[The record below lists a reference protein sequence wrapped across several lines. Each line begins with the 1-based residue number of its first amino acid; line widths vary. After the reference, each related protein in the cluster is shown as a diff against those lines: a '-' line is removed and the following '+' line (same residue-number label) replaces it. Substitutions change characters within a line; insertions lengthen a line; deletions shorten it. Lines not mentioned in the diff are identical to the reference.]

1 MEHLITLED
10 FKTLARP
17 ASIHLDEAHVMAYVR
32 EAEDAYI
39 IPAIG
44 YGTFK
49 DIKQYDVTRPLN
61 PMPKELRILWEGG
74 EYTPQA
80 CGCDDQTLQYCKG
93 LKLTVA
99 YYAYAKM
106 IRADGSIVSR
116 SGFMRHEDDYSRH
129 VDDTALKQYNDVMDI
144 AERYLASCLAYL
156 QTLQPT
162 KPVHGTRARIYAI
175 GD

>member
-1 MEHLITLED
+1 MDYLITLEE

-17 ASIHLDEAHVMAYVR
+17 ASIHLDEAHIMAYVR

-44 YGTFK
+44 YETVKG
-49 DIKQYDVTRPLN
+49 IKEAETLTPEQTILLN
-61 PMPKELRILWEGG
+61 GG
-74 EYTPQA
+74 EFSTQA
-80 CGCDDQTLQYCKG
+80 CGCDAQTLQYCKG
-93 LKLTVA
+93 LKLTTA
-99 YYAYAKM
+99 YYTYARM
-106 IRADGSIVSR
+106 LRADGGIVSR
-116 SGFMRHEDDYSRH
+116 AGFMQHEDDYNRH
-129 VDDTALKQYNDVMDI
+129 FDDSKLKQYNDVMDI